1 MFSDVVI
8 VVIVVVVVIV
18 KMYHLNQAHSLA
30 LLPSFVGFQHH
41 AYAATTDESH
51 SLKRM
56 MRGRCRVVIL
66 FLYLTGETITLIT

>member
-1 MFSDVVI
+1 MFSDVFSDVVI

-18 KMYHLNQAHSLA
+18 VIVVIVKMCHLNQAHSLA

-56 MRGRCRVVIL
+56 MRGR
-66 FLYLTGETITLIT
+66 

>member
-1 MFSDVVI
+1 VFSDVVI
-8 VVIVVVVVIV
+8 VVIVVVVVIVIVVIV

-56 MRGRCRVVIL
+56 MRGSCR
-66 FLYLTGETITLIT
+66 YLIFDR